1 MATGKTGS
9 AVRHGFGGY
18 SHDAACAQKRSG
30 RLRFLHPVGSVQ
42 AVHARLLQLVAANHR
57 PGKIHNA
64 AHHPERPP
72 HCTSRAATFAR
83 RYVHILSRGY
93 VHRLGL
99 SPVTFTP
106 HLPKKHETL
115 NLSSVAGIKVYPQQ
129 FRHPL
134 TGSPLPDS
142 AIFVD
147 ETDPGYP
154 NKVVRKIKTP
164 RVLQLA
170 RQQFG
175 CPSLTGV
182 ALEDS
187 EMVCTSNAH
196 SLTPNLQAPRNSR
209 AHPHANDYCNT
220 HHQGAGSHW
229 EARLLGS
236 EILSYGMNSGK
247 SPRTLQQPDS
257 KARVGPHP
265 EPERASPFTRF
276 HRRGVP
282 QQPHLGLLRRH
293 QSVSGQLQHGR
304 AFTRGVRLHG

>member
-1 MATGKTGS
+1 M
-9 AVRHGFGGY
+9 
-18 SHDAACAQKRSG
+18 
-30 RLRFLHPVGSVQ
+30 
-42 AVHARLLQLVAANHR
+42 
-57 PGKIHNA
+57 
-64 AHHPERPP
+64 
-72 HCTSRAATFAR
+72 
-83 RYVHILSRGY
+83 HILSRGY
-93 VHRLGL
+93 VHSLGL

-115 NLSSVAGIKVYPQQ
+115 NLSFVTGIKVSKQ
-129 FRHPL
+129 FRHPR
-134 TGSPLPDS
+134 TGAPLPDS

-220 HHQGAGSHW
+220 DYQGAGSHW

-257 KARVGPHP
+257 KARVGCHP

-282 QQPHLGLLRRH
+282 HQPHLGLLRRH